1 MEAIIRYYN
10 QYDESSRL
18 TTDHSR
24 RLEFI
29 TTTHVLDQHIS
40 NDHEILDL
48 GAGTGIYSFYYAE
61 KGNPVV
67 STDITPRHVQ
77 MIKAKADELG
87 MNHVRAKVIDARDLS
102 CFKSGRFDV
111 VLCLG
116 PIYHLTDPRDQER
129 CIRECIRVLK
139 TGGIL
144 AVAYVNKFF
153 ILPHLVQKD
162 RKYLE
167 DPWVSKILDE
177 GRIFSHEV
185 PGFWTDAYFHSPSEM
200 EQLLTQRGIG
210 KIANIA
216 TDGVGQYLRDMVN
229 AFSEEEFKQWVAY
242 HLRTCS
248 EPSIL
253 GMSNHGLF
261 VGRKTEGY
269 HN

>member
-77 MIKAKADELG
+77 MIETKADELG

-102 CFKSGRFDV
+102 RFESGRFDV

-139 TGGIL
+139 PGG
-144 AVAYVNKFF
+144 NSCRS
-153 ILPHLVQKD
+153 HLIQKD

-167 DPWVSKILDE
+167 EPWVSKILDE
-177 GRIFSHEV
+177 GRFFSHEV

-210 KIANIA
+210 KIANVA
-216 TDGVGQYLRDMVN
+216 TDGVGQYLRDLVN
-229 AFSEEEFKQWVAY
+229 ALSEEEFKLWVVY

-269 HN
+269 YY